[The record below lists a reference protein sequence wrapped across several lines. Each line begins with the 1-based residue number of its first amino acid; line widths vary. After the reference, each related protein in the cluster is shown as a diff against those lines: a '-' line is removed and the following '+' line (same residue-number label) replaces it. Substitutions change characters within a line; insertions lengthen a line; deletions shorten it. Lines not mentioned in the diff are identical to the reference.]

1 MLHACVGNICLA
13 FAFYL
18 HMLIEILKLCLAGIG
33 FGESF
38 IKKKKKQILLVK
50 DEKYRLVTRI
60 WHLTGIEFTGTVTY
74 LWKQDD
80 GTLK

>member
-1 MLHACVGNICLA
+1 
-13 FAFYL
+13 
-18 HMLIEILKLCLAGIG
+18 MLIEILKLCLAGIG

-60 WHLTGIEFTGTVTY
+60 
-74 LWKQDD
+74 
-80 GTLK
+80 